1 MVIQT
6 FVAAAALA
14 LLSPTSGQAQDSTH
28 RSVKAVSGQRIQLS
42 VHFTVKRDCS
52 AAPPPE
58 LRVITAPAN
67 GTLSIRGGKV
77 RTPQAGNCR
86 DFEAPGRVVFYQ
98 SNAGCIGPDQ
108 VTVEVK
114 KADGATESQSVA
126 ITVEKGPPAAPAPGK
141 PDDTEL

>member
-6 FVAAAALA
+6 LFAAAALA
-14 LLSPTSGQAQDSTH
+14 LLSPAIGQAQDTTH
-28 RSVKAVSGQRIQLS
+28 RSIKAVSGQRVQLS
-42 VHFTVKRDCS
+42 VHFTLKRDCS

-58 LRVITAPAN
+58 LRVITPPAN

-77 RTPQAGNCR
+77 RTAQAGNCR

-98 SNAGCIGPDQ
+98 SNAGYIGPDQ

-114 KADGATESQSVA
+114 KADGSTESQSVA
-126 ITVEKGPPAAPAPGK
+126 ITVEKGPAAAPAPRK
-141 PDDTEL
+141 PDSTEL